1 MLMDSHTDSHNFV
14 LQEEGFVLDII
25 LSGVFSYPL

>member
-1 MLMDSHTDSHNFV
+1 MLMDSHIDTRNFV
-14 LQEEGFVLDII
+14 IQEEGFVQDII